1 MVLALHARIVVM
13 APVSAD
19 LLRPGTCTLGL
30 ASLPLAMWLETV
42 FLGGTGGWAGSPF
55 VNRQVVLP

>member
-1 MVLALHARIVVM
+1 MVLALHARTVVM

-42 FLGGTGGWAGSPF
+42 FWGVGGQG
-55 VNRQVVLP
+55 LLL

>member
-1 MVLALHARIVVM
+1 MLLALHARTVFM

-42 FLGGTGGWAGSPF
+42 FWGVGGQG
-55 VNRQVVLP
+55 LLL